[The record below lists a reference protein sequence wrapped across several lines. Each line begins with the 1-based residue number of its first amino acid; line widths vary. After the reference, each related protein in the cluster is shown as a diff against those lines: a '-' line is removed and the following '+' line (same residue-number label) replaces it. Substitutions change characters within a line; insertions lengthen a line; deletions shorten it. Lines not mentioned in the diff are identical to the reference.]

1 MKYTIT
7 NRIRTRLMSAGLI
20 LAAIA
25 LVNVAGAQTQY
36 KAGTLK
42 TTIAGTSNIHDWE
55 MHSQKGTATAVVAL
69 NPSGGVASVSNIQ
82 FVLPA
87 ESLKSEHKKMDD
99 NTYKALK
106 TSKNP
111 NISFAAGTT
120 TLRANGA
127 NGFILNTTGKLTI
140 SGVTKDVNLVANGVV
155 NADKSISFTGSY
167 KLKMTEYKVDPPTA
181 MLGAIKT
188 GDGIEVKYN
197 LILKAH

>member
-1 MKYTIT
+1 MKYRIT
-7 NRIRTRLMSAGLI
+7 TRIRTKIMSAGLI
-20 LAAIA
+20 LAALA
-25 LVNVAGAQTQY
+25 LGNVAGAQTQY
-36 KAGTLK
+36 SAATLK

-69 NPSGGVASVSNIQ
+69 NPSGGIASVSNIH

-111 NISFAAGTT
+111 NISFVAGTS
-120 TLRANGA
+120 TLKQNGS
-127 NGFILNTTGKLTI
+127 NGFTLNTTGKLTI
-140 SGVTKDVNLVANGVV
+140 SGVTKDVNLVAKGVM
-155 NADKSISFTGSY
+155 NADKSITFNGSY